1 MNQPE
6 ILKFCIWGFCYV
18 LFMYLV
24 DLCTGMCSVKLALN
38 PLSVNPTKWS
48 NTPKQLV
55 GCC

>member
-18 LFMYLV
+18 LFMNLV